1 VIYHK
6 IGNYKNYIN
15 SSIETLCVK
24 EQSKLSTRIDIQTL
38 SGAAIFG
45 ALSAVMSFFPYLRFP
60 LLPYLRFELAELPV
74 MIGTFIYGP
83 IPGIIS
89 SIAYWIILN
98 FVGEFQPF
106 GPLMKFLSVLGMI
119 LGVWGCQV
127 IIKKLNLKLSSVY
140 VFSLM
145 LSLASLVRIIAMTA
159 LNYAMLLI
167 LLPDFLG
174 FASQSLSVFLG
185 ISFKSNMDALM
196 LIMIVTAA
204 FNLIHT
210 ILSGVSAYGI
220 VRIIFY
226 KRSMFRIKTPWLS
239 SIVREPK

>member
-1 VIYHK
+1 MK
-6 IGNYKNYIN
+6 G
-15 SSIETLCVK
+15 
-24 EQSKLSTRIDIQTL
+24 QSKLSARIDAQTL
-38 SGAAIFG
+38 SGAAVFG

-119 LGVWGCQV
+119 LGAWSCQV
-127 IIKKLNLKLSSVY
+127 IIRKLGLKLSSVHA
-140 VFSLM
+140 FSLI
-145 LSLASLVRIIAMTA
+145 LSLAALVRIIAMTA
-159 LNYAMLLI
+159 LNYVMLWI

-174 FASQSLSVFLG
+174 FASQSLSAFLG
-185 ISFKSNMDALM
+185 ISFQSNMDALM
-196 LIMIVTAA
+196 VIMIVTAG

-210 ILSGVSAYGI
+210 IFSGVSAYGI
-220 VRIIFY
+220 VRVVFY
-226 KRSMFRIKTPWLS
+226 KRSLLRIRTPWLS
-239 SIVREPK
+239 SIVHESEQF